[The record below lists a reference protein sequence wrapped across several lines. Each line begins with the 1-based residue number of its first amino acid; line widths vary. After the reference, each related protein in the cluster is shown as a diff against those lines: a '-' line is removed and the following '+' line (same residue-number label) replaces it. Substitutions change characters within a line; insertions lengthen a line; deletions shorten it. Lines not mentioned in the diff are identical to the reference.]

1 MQKRGW
7 RALSAVWGGAALAAA
22 GVAYFA
28 SRSRPH
34 PPVERNPMPPPD
46 LPPGRLVPVPG
57 CGELCV
63 RDSGEAGEGEPTI
76 LLVHGWM
83 FPADVNWF
91 PVYKPLSDIGRVLS
105 VDHAGHGR
113 GLRTS
118 YPFRLVDVADNL
130 AALLRHLDTGPV
142 VAVGYSM
149 GGPITQLLWRRH
161 PDVVRGLVQCAT
173 SATFSNRARD
183 RWAWRTMGAWQVLLR
198 LLPRHVLEKVAISQA
213 GGARVRLSPMIHK
226 DTPGEVVELLPWIIG
241 ELDRGSAEDI
251 AEAGRELGRFDSRG
265 WVGEI
270 DVPTAVLI
278 STQDALVSLK
288 NQRDLAS
295 RLPEAETFEVSL
307 DHDGVVARPDVFVPA
322 LVKAVRTVLDG

>member
-1 MQKRGW
+1 MHVW
-7 RALSAVWGGAALAAA
+7 RALSVASAGTALVAA
-22 GVAYFA
+22 GIAYVA
-28 SRSRPH
+28 SRSRPQ
-34 PPVERNPMPPPD
+34 PPVTRPPVPPPD
-46 LPPGRLVPVPG
+46 LPPARLVSVPD
-57 CGELCV
+57 CGEMCV
-63 RDSGEAGEGEPTI
+63 RDSGPAGEGEPTI

-91 PVYKPLSDIGRVLS
+91 PVYAPLSDVGRVLS

-118 YPFRLVDVADNL
+118 QPFRLVDVTDAL

-161 PDVVRGLVQCAT
+161 PDLVRGLVQCAT

-198 LLPRHVLEKVAISQA
+198 LLPRHVLENFARSQA
-213 GGARVRLSPMIHK
+213 RGARIRLSPMIHK
-226 DTPGEVVELLPWIIG
+226 DTPAEVVELLPWIIG

-251 AEAGRELGRFDSRG
+251 AEAGRELGRYDSRP

-270 DVPTAVLI
+270 DVPTAVI
-278 STQDALVSLK
+278 VCTKDALVSEQ

-295 RLPEAETFEVSL
+295 RLPHAETFDVAL
-307 DHDGVVARPDVFVPA
+307 DHDGVVARPDVFAPA
-322 LVKAVRTVLDG
+322 LVKAVRGVVEA